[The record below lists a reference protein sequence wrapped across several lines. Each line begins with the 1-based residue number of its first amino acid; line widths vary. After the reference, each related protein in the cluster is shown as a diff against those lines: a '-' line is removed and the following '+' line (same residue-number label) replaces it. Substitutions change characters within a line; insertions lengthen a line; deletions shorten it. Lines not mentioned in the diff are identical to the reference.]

1 MNAIVRRFALVA
13 LLLALP
19 AANASAGAWEI
30 SPFAR
35 YVTNAE
41 FDFVSNTFPGS
52 KVLANDSWAF
62 GAGIGYM
69 TNSSFEF
76 EAEYQYQP
84 TSLVIKS
91 GLGSEIASPD
101 LTIHKIRGNFLF
113 STPAQD
119 AIAQPYFL
127 LGLGA
132 AIFEANLPNA
142 TSSDSRTQFTWQ
154 LGAGVKKMTSDTVGF
169 RLQAAYAPSYLT
181 DDYDGYWCDPY
192 YGCYTYPDPQYLDQW
207 EFSLGIVKRFGS
219 VYR

>member
-41 FDFVSNTFPGS
+41 FDFVSDNPAFSGYSVTADHS
-52 KVLANDSWAF
+52 VAF

-84 TSLVIKS
+84 TNLMIKQPI
-91 GLGSEIASPD
+91 GTETEGPD

-113 STPAQD
+113 SSPAQD

-132 AIFEANLPNA
+132 AIFDTDYGSA
-142 TSSDSRTQFTWQ
+142 TKFSWQ

>member
-41 FDFVSNTFPGS
+41 FDFVSSTFPGS
-52 KVLANDSWAF
+52 AVLADDGFAF
-62 GAGIGYM
+62 GAGIGYA
-69 TNSSFEF
+69 TNSQFMF
-76 EAEYQYQP
+76 EAEYAYQG
-84 TSLVIKS
+84 TSLTLQQS
-91 GLGSEIASPD
+91 LQPDYDLGD

-113 STPAQD
+113 SPPYEGAP
-119 AIAQPYFL
+119 AQPYFL

-132 AIFEANLPNA
+132 AIFDASLPDQSA
-142 TSSDSRTQFTWQ
+142 GGSRTQFSWQ
-154 LGAGVKKMTSDTVGF
+154 LGAGIKKMTSDTMGF

-207 EFSLGIVKRFGS
+207 EFSLGIVKRFGTL
-219 VYR
+219 YR